1 MLELNRKHL
10 VDNDGNVTCKVQLLE
25 LIKNMCC
32 ENDTELSSLGMEYY
46 KDITIGMRWIRYNS
60 YSDIPLTIDV
70 PMMDYDDILSFIKV
84 IERTPE
90 NLYLYESLTNHD
102 FNIPKDEYVN
112 NYIETNLTVNIDK
125 ELYKVVSSNKFYFG
139 CLVSTYEDTLEKQEE
154 LRYIIEKFK
163 EEFG

>member
-1 MLELNRKHL
+1 
-10 VDNDGNVTCKVQLLE
+10 
-25 LIKNMCC
+25 
-32 ENDTELSSLGMEYY
+32 
-46 KDITIGMRWIRYNS
+46 
-60 YSDIPLTIDV
+60 
-70 PMMDYDDILSFIKV
+70 MMDYDDILSFIKV